1 MQFKEQ
7 FIEEE
12 VVNGKGQKEGLWGT
26 FCFLIS
32 LLGDKF
38 MICVYFSV
46 MYTAV
51 TFKNELCLLNNM
63 KDFTF

>member
-1 MQFKEQ
+1 MVKKLFKAQ
-7 FIEEE
+7 FIKEE
-12 VVNGKGQKEGLWGT
+12 VVTGKGQKEGLWGT

-38 MICVYFSV
+38 MICVLFC

-51 TFKNELCLLNNM
+51 IF
-63 KDFTF
+63 F